1 MIVNF
6 PSKGDLRRPQIRS
19 AFAGA
24 AKPRLTCRWT
34 RDASG
39 RLVAR
44 WRPEAGEACLQ
55 GAEPPSSRL
64 RFAA

>member
-6 PSKGDLRRPQIRS
+6 PSKGDLRRPLRS
-19 AFAGA
+19 ACAGV
-24 AKPRLTCRWT
+24 KPRLTCRWT

-44 WRPEAGEACLQ
+44 WRPETADTGLQ
-55 GAEPPSSRL
+55 GAEPPSSRS